1 MYILRCIKAW
11 SRRSKI
17 NSNQPC
23 CQIPFSLAKKI
34 ELIPTTSLLMEEG
47 VCKIYE
53 EYLKR
58 RNPNTPTITYDINF
72 LTSSIRSPT
81 SVYLF
86 TKSPPR

>member
-23 CQIPFSLAKKI
+23 CQIPFILAKKI
-34 ELIPTTSLLMEEG
+34 ELIPTTSLLMEEV

-53 EYLKR
+53 EYLK
-58 RNPNTPTITYDINF
+58 
-72 LTSSIRSPT
+72 
-81 SVYLF
+81 
-86 TKSPPR
+86 